1 MNTLAHSALDLEPE
15 STISVGSKSILN
27 QIDTKIPIL
36 IWAVVLN
43 LKHQQFKSRLLL
55 MAIWMPGVSRANVYN
70 LHDEPRAHE
79 QQCESYIQMGRHLEK
94 DCYFQIDQMCSCW
107 AIK

>member
-1 MNTLAHSALDLEPE
+1 
-15 STISVGSKSILN
+15 
-27 QIDTKIPIL
+27 
-36 IWAVVLN
+36 
-43 LKHQQFKSRLLL
+43 

-94 DCYFQIDQMCSCW
+94 DCYFQIDQMCSC
-107 AIK
+107 